1 MHESFYEDWP
11 VEGPRTM
18 LWMAK
23 NIERTGGSPMQWYH
37 KYLVENRIAASDR
50 LAYELQAMCRLLEHA

>member
-1 MHESFYEDWP
+1 MSENFYEDWP

-23 NIERTGGSPMQWYH
+23 NIERTA
-37 KYLVENRIAASDR
+37 IAVADLDA
-50 LAYELQAMCRLLEHA
+50 LAAIG